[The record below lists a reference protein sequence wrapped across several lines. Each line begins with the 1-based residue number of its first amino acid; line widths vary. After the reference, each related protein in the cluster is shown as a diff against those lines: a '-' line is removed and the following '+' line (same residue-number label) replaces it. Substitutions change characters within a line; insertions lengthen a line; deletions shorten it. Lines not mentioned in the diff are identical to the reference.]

1 MTPGDWTNAA
11 VPLRCFADQG
21 IAMGKVMQPFVL
33 ASTGS
38 LGVDVS
44 GVRVGSAPAGP
55 VTCGV
60 K

>member
-1 MTPGDWTNAA
+1 
-11 VPLRCFADQG
+11 
-21 IAMGKVMQPFVL
+21 MGKVMQPFVL
-33 ASTGS
+33 ASIGS

>member
-1 MTPGDWTNAA
+1 
-11 VPLRCFADQG
+11 
-21 IAMGKVMQPFVL
+21 MGKVTQPFVL

-55 VTCGV
+55 VTWREIGGV
-60 K
+60 EQAA